1 MRHSVLLAM
10 NCKDE
15 PNIREW
21 VLYHSLMGMGRQDHL
36 LIYDD
41 FSTTPVQTVLDTWK
55 WYQEGR
61 FLPRITVIRTH
72 EAKHIYIH
80 KALIFAKAHQLK
92 WLLFIDADEYL
103 YIPERYNFHIHRF
116 LEVVH
121 DEYNRIDGIAFF
133 WRNFGSSDFDTN
145 PSPGQCISV
154 YTSANRQL
162 AATQKTMVRVET
174 AVTAL
179 SPHHYAYKHKNP
191 SIYVP
196 MLGNTIPNFP
206 FLRAPR
212 DLEIRDKLHAVF
224 VMHPGQCEF
233 IAHYTHQSWSCFCRR
248 RLRPRDDTGKTRTFP
263 YPLDPTQPGPAA
275 FHDKYNG
282 VHCDLVLCKY
292 LLHLTSWLSSG
303 KESDVEPADG
313 VETPADETP
322 AVGVETPTVGVET
335 NVDETPTD
343 VVGVETPADET
354 PADVVGVETP
364 AVGVETPADET
375 PADVV
380 GVETDVVGVETDVVG
395 VETPAD
401 ETPTDVVGVE
411 TPAVGVETDVV
422 GVETPTDGVETPTD
436 GVETPTDGVETP
448 TDGVETPAASEF

>member
-1 MRHSVLLAM
+1 MRHSILIAM

-92 WLLFIDADEYL
+92 WLLFIDADEYV
-103 YIPERYNFHIHRF
+103 YIPERYHFHIHRF

-154 YTSANRQL
+154 YTSATRQL

-174 AVTAL
+174 AITAM
-179 SPHHYAYKHKNP
+179 SPHHYAFKHKNP

-224 VMHPGQCEF
+224 VTHPGQCEF

-263 YPLDPTQPGPAA
+263 YPLDPTQPGPDA

-292 LLHLTSWLSSG
+292 LRHLTSWLSSG
-303 KESDVEPADG
+303 KETEVVETQAEVPTDV
-313 VETPADETP
+313 VETPADIPTDVVKTPADIPTDVVKTPTEVPADIPTEVIKTPTETP
-322 AVGVETPTVGVET
+322 ADVPTDVIEAPADVST
-335 NVDETPTD
+335 DVVETPTD
-343 VVGVETPADET
+343 VPADV
-354 PADVVGVETP
+354 PADVVET
-364 AVGVETPADET
+364 AI
-375 PADVV
+375 
-380 GVETDVVGVETDVVG
+380 
-395 VETPAD
+395 
-401 ETPTDVVGVE
+401 ETPTDV
-411 TPAVGVETDVV
+411 
-422 GVETPTDGVETPTD
+422 PTE
-436 GVETPTDGVETP
+436 
-448 TDGVETPAASEF
+448 

>member
-72 EAKHIYIH
+72 EVKHIYIH

-174 AVTAL
+174 AITSL

-206 FLRAPR
+206 FLRTPR

-263 YPLDPTQPGPAA
+263 YPLDPTQPGPDA

-303 KESDVEPADG
+303 KESDVEPDVGVETDVVGVETPTVG
-313 VETPADETP
+313 VETPADETPADVVCVETPTNVHETPTNVHETPADVVETPTVGVETPTNVHETPADIVEIPAVGVETPTVGVETPADVVETP

-335 NVDETPTD
+335 
-343 VVGVETPADET
+343 
-354 PADVVGVETP
+354 
-364 AVGVETPADET
+364 
-375 PADVV
+375 
-380 GVETDVVGVETDVVG
+380 
-395 VETPAD
+395 
-401 ETPTDVVGVE
+401 
-411 TPAVGVETDVV
+411 PAVGVETDVV
-422 GVETPTDGVETPTD
+422 CVENPTNVHETPADGVETDDQDSADSCT
-436 GVETPTDGVETP
+436 T
-448 TDGVETPAASEF
+448 